1 MVRVRPGKVCSGLVM
16 RGWAWYGKVRYGM
29 EEIKKT
35 ALYWLNSGV
44 ATCPLYYRS
53 KIPHSRALIRS
64 GFVNDGKATWQPLKT
79 KLPSEKQ
86 IDLWFEDNQPA
97 NLAVICG
104 WQNLVILDFDSP
116 ENYAAWFIWFLEHD
130 SKVLNTYRTQSNRGI
145 HAYFFLTEAVKVNSI
160 QSALFEVKANGKLT
174 TIPPSVHQSGRAYT
188 SLDNINNIQTISLDR
203 ILNYSPLHFAP
214 VVYPLSRSKYAP
226 TTQHNNGES
235 IIEQVKNG
243 LSILD
248 FVPTAKPLD
257 SEQRYWRGDCPIHGR
272 HNNFWIDK
280 TSNVGG
286 CYAGCGTFDVISL
299 WARLNNITNSDAIK
313 ELRRLL

>member
-1 MVRVRPGKVCSGLVM
+1 MDTAKD
-16 RGWAWYGKVRYGM
+16 
-29 EEIKKT
+29 T
-35 ALYWLNSGV
+35 ALFWLDSGI
-44 ATCPLYYRS
+44 ATVPLLYKS
-53 KIPHSRALIRS
+53 
-64 GFVNDGKATWQPLKT
+64 
-79 KLPSEKQ
+79 KLPLVKWGDYKTRLPSLSE
-86 IDLWFEDNQPA
+86 IDMWYDDGRLK
-97 NLAVICG
+97 NLALVTG
-104 WQNLVILDFDSP
+104 WCNVCVLDFDSP
-116 ENYAAWFIWFLEHD
+116 ENWASWLILQMEYQPQILD
-130 SKVLNTYRTQSNRGI
+130 TYRVMSNRGI
-145 HAYFFLTEAVKVNSI
+145 HVYYYLSEPCKLDSL
-160 QSALFEVKANGKLT
+160 QGALFEVKANGRLVT
-174 TIPPSVHQSGRAYT
+174 TPPSVHESGKQY
-188 SLDNINNIQTISLDR
+188 SSKDDPSNIRVVTPEQ

-243 LSILD
+243 LSILE

-299 WARLNNITNSDAIK
+299 WAKLNNITNSDAIK
-313 ELRRLL
+313 ELKRLL